1 MTLQFLKYLKVG
13 LDQELIK
20 IYIMN
25 LRTKGKSA
33 NIDKIFIGKV
43 DSKDSS
49 GDFVRVTSTEGDS
62 IFLCKDYNESL
73 GKQVFNIKNLED
85 FNVEDVISANE
96 VGGINILYRKNS
108 FHNTLL
114 FTERCNSNCL
124 MCSQPPKDKDDTQSW
139 FYIHSKTIPLIAKDC
154 FELGISGGEPTI
166 LGDNFYNLVQQVTDE
181 LPDTSVHILTNGRN
195 FAKDHLA
202 ERLGNIGNSNMMLG
216 IPLYSDF
223 YQQHDYIVQAKNAF
237 YQTILGL
244 HNLNRYNVRLEIRIV
259 LHKQTI
265 GRLKNLSEYIYK
277 NLPFV
282 EHVTFMGLEY
292 VGYTPHNIDKLWIDP
307 YSYKD
312 QLEESVMY
320 LTDRG
325 MRVSIYNTQLCLLN
339 ETSWEFAKKSISDWK
354 NEYLEE
360 CNLCTKKDECAG
372 FFRWNL
378 KLNSE
383 HINPI
388 L

>member
-1 MTLQFLKYLKVG
+1 
-13 LDQELIK
+13 
-20 IYIMN
+20 MN

-33 NIDKIFIGKV
+33 NIDKIFIGKIE
-43 DSKDSS
+43 SKDNS
-49 GDFVRVTSTEGDS
+49 GDFVRVTSSEGDS
-62 IFLCKDYNESL
+62 IFLCKDYNERF

-124 MCSQPPKDKDDTQSW
+124 MCSQPPKDKDDTKSW

-181 LPDTSVHILTNGRN
+181 LPNTSVHVLTNGRN
-195 FAKDHLA
+195 FAKNHLA

-320 LTDRG
+320 LADRG

-360 CNLCTKKDECAG
+360 CNLCNKKDECAG

-378 KLNSE
+378 KLNSAF
-383 HINPI
+383 IKPI
-388 L
+388 I

>member
-1 MTLQFLKYLKVG
+1 MKVG

-33 NIDKIFIGKV
+33 NIDKIFIGKIE
-43 DSKDSS
+43 SKDNS
-49 GDFVRVTSTEGDS
+49 GDFVRVTSSEGDS
-62 IFLCKDYNESL
+62 IFLCKDYNERF

-124 MCSQPPKDKDDTQSW
+124 MCSQPPKDKDDTKSW

-181 LPDTSVHILTNGRN
+181 LPNTSVHVLTNGRN
-195 FAKDHLA
+195 FAKNHLA

-320 LTDRG
+320 LADRG

-360 CNLCTKKDECAG
+360 CNLCNKKDECAG

-378 KLNSE
+378 KLNSAF
-383 HINPI
+383 IKPI
-388 L
+388 I